1 MSRRKH
7 DAAARGNRVAR
18 LHDGSIDGV
27 RRVDGARPHD
37 SELDDAEL
45 DDAAFDDAGFDDAEL
60 HGAIDDGRDSDD
72 APSDSPAT
80 ASDPRTSV
88 DDLWRMAEQPHLRAW
103 IVANTS
109 APADLINEIARVGG
123 PGVHRALA
131 ILRESLAAPGSATEE

>member
-7 DAAARGNRVAR
+7 DGWKQHRNVVR
-18 LHDGSIDGV
+18 LHDGSINDEASDDG
-27 RRVDGARPHD
+27 
-37 SELDDAEL
+37 
-45 DDAAFDDAGFDDAEL
+45 AFDDGPFDD
-60 HGAIDDGRDSDD
+60 GAPDGADADDQGPGD
-72 APSDSPAT
+72 APPDSPAT
-80 ASDPRTSV
+80 ASDPRTPV

-131 ILRESLAAPGSATEE
+131 ILRESLAAPGSAT

>member
-7 DAAARGNRVAR
+7 DGWKQHRNAVR
-18 LHDGSIDGV
+18 LHDGSIDDEASD
-27 RRVDGARPHD
+27 DG
-37 SELDDAEL
+37 
-45 DDAAFDDAGFDDAEL
+45 AFDDEPFDD
-60 HGAIDDGRDSDD
+60 GAPDGAD
-72 APSDSPAT
+72 ADGQGPDGAPPDSPAT

-131 ILRESLAAPGSATEE
+131 ILRESLAAPGSAT